1 MRLEQ
6 TENAIL
12 HVLSCLRSA
21 ILRDDDRFIADVMDA
36 LQDFRKVRGHST
48 PLARDVAYSGAN
60 FILKRLKS
68 RGWQFSP
75 PLMPM
80 VGGLTGARKKD

>member
-1 MRLEQ
+1 
-6 TENAIL
+6 
-12 HVLSCLRSA
+12 V
-21 ILRDDDRFIADVMDA
+21 RDDDRFIADVMDA
-36 LQDFRKVRGHST
+36 LQDFRRVRGHST

>member
-1 MRLEQ
+1 M
-6 TENAIL
+6 
-12 HVLSCLRSA
+12 
-21 ILRDDDRFIADVMDA
+21 RDDELFIRETIDAIQDYRRVKGVEHMPHDRAYAAAD
-36 LQDFRKVRGHST
+36 
-48 PLARDVAYSGAN
+48 

-80 VGGLTGARKKD
+80 AGGLTGGRRKD

>member
-1 MRLEQ
+1 MR
-6 TENAIL
+6 TN
-12 HVLSCLRSA
+12 
-21 ILRDDDRFIADVMDA
+21 RDDERYIEDVIGA
-36 LQDFRKVRGHST
+36 LQDFRKVRGLG
-48 PLARDVAYSGAN
+48 PMPRDVAYSGAY

-80 VGGLTGARKKD
+80 VGGIFDARRKE